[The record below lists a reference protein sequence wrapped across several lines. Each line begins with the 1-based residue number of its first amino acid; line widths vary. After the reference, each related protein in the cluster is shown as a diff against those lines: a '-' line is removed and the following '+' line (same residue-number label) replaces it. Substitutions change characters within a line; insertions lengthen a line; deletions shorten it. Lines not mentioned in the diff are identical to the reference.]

1 MSRLKPFPGGATLEI
16 DALIFGG
23 GVAGLW
29 LLTALRQQGYSA
41 LLVESS
47 ALGTGQTIWSQGIIH
62 GGMKYALTGE
72 MSKAARAIAAMPVVW
87 RQCLSE
93 ADPIDLRRVTVLSQ
107 HQCLWTTGGATS
119 RLGAFA
125 ASKVLR
131 AAPQPVAEADR
142 PQGLQGAPKNCK
154 IYRLDE
160 PVLEMRSLLREL
172 AGLNAGYLLHAAA
185 EQVGFDT
192 AGPGSEPRLSLT
204 LPNKAGGQLVIHPGA
219 ILLTAGAGNEALCES
234 LGVATAPMQRRPL
247 HQVLLKGELPPFFG
261 HGIAGLS
268 DKPQLTVTSAPADDG
283 EIVWNVGGGLAESG
297 TARTPEQQRQA
308 ARAVLTKALPW
319 LELASV
325 RISTSL
331 VDRAEPLMPAGKRP
345 DLPHVHRE
353 GAVFVCWPTKLAFA
367 PRLSDDVVSALREAD
382 VRPSPES
389 MPPLSDEL
397 TPPPVATPPWEEPDR
412 EWHSL

>member
-1 MSRLKPFPGGATLEI
+1 MSKLKSFPGGATLVI

-29 LLTALRQQGYSA
+29 LLTALRKQGYRT

-72 MSKAARAIAAMPVVW
+72 MSKAARAIAEMPVVW

-93 ADPIDLRRVTVLSQ
+93 ADPIDLRRVTVLSE

-142 PQGLQGAPKNCK
+142 PDGLRGAAKNCK

-172 AGLNAGYLLHAAA
+172 AGLNAGYLLHATP
-185 EQVGFDT
+185 EQITFDT
-192 AGPGSEPRLSLT
+192 TGPGNEPRLSLT
-204 LPNKAGGQLVIHPGA
+204 IRSEAQGQLAIHPRA
-219 ILLTAGAGNEALCES
+219 IALTAGAGNEALCRS
-234 LGVATAPMQRRPL
+234 LGMATAPMQRRPL
-247 HQVLLKGELPPFFG
+247 HQVLLKGDLPPFFG

-283 EIVWNVGGGLAESG
+283 EMVWNVGGELAESG
-297 TARTPEQQRQA
+297 TTRTPQQQRQA
-308 ARAVLTKALPW
+308 ARAVLFKALPW
-319 LELASV
+319 LDLANV

-345 DLPHVHRE
+345 DLPHVQRE

-367 PRLSDDVVSALREAD
+367 PRLADDVIAALQEAD
-382 VRPSPES
+382 LRPATAPT
-389 MPPLSDEL
+389 PPLSDEL

-412 EWHSL
+412 EWHSI